1 MHLKRLAVF
10 LIRILGVVLGVIIFI
25 VACIFIF
32 FSITD
37 GGCVNKVHQ
46 SASSPDNVYRVMLF
60 DRDCGAT
67 TGYSTHISILKI
79 NEALND
85 DGGNVFIADD
95 DHGRAVRHSE
105 YKSLINISVRWVDNS
120 TVQVKYDKNARI
132 FTEKDRVGDI
142 RIEYS
147 KM

>member
-10 LIRILGVVLGVIIFI
+10 LIRILGLVLGVIIFI

-37 GGCVNKVHQ
+37 GGCVNKVYH
-46 SASSPDNVYRVMLF
+46 SASSPDNVYKIMLF

-79 NEALND
+79 NEELN

-95 DHGRAVRHSE
+95 DRGRAVSHSE

-132 FTEKDRVGDI
+132 FKEKDKVGDI